1 MTMDSNA
8 ERYRT
13 AVALAAATVLPVGA
27 ALALVPLR
35 NTTPV
40 PTIALALAAIVTL
53 LAATGTRGT
62 AAIAAVSA
70 SVGFD
75 VFHTRPYGS
84 LLITR
89 AQDLQTTG
97 LLLAV
102 GLIVGQLAATNRR
115 HRRQAA
121 QSSYDLGRIHA
132 VAEMVAA
139 GEPADQVVQA
149 AANELTDLF
158 ALRSCRFDTSF
169 AATPGPFI
177 ERHGDV
183 SWGAIRWGFQ
193 TMGFPTREVSLV
205 VEHQSRPLGRYVLVA
220 QPGTRV
226 TEDQLLASIA
236 LADLAASALA
246 AQAMPR

>member
-1 MTMDSNA
+1 MTLDTNA

-35 NTTPV
+35 NTTPA

-53 LAATGTRGT
+53 LAATGTRAT

-84 LLITR
+84 LVITR
-89 AQDLQTTG
+89 
-97 LLLAV
+97 
-102 GLIVGQLAATNRR
+102 
-115 HRRQAA
+115 
-121 QSSYDLGRIHA
+121 
-132 VAEMVAA
+132 
-139 GEPADQVVQA
+139 P
-149 AANELTDLF
+149 
-158 ALRSCRFDTSF
+158 
-169 AATPGPFI
+169 
-177 ERHGDV
+177 
-183 SWGAIRWGFQ
+183 Q
-193 TMGFPTREVSLV
+193 TMGFPTKEVSLV
-205 VEHQSRPLGRYVLVA
+205 VEHQGRPLGRYVLVA